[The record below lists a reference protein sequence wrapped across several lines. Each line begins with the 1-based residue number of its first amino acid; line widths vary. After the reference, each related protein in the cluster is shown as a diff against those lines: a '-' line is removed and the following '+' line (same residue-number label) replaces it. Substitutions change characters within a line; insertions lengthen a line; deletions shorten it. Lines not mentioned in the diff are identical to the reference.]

1 MITELLTRMRFL
13 LFRKRSSEVD
23 DELQFHIEHSI
34 EQKIAAGLSPSEAR
48 RQALIEFGG
57 IQRTREQ
64 VAHQRPGHL
73 LSNIAADIRYAARVL
88 RKSPGFTLVT
98 LLTLAL
104 CIGAN
109 TLVFGLLNQ
118 LVLRPLNIP
127 QGDRFFQVNNREGNP
142 SMSYPDYLDLR
153 ARNHSFTG
161 LALYEITTAG
171 LDSDGTP
178 IPIWLYT
185 ASGNYFDVVG
195 VHPYLGR
202 FFHQSDIHGLSTAP
216 YVVLSYDFWHSHF
229 QSDRTVV
236 GRVVQINK
244 FNYTVLGVAPQGF
257 RGTELFYAPALWV
270 PTVDEEQIEGYSML
284 NQRGA
289 RGLWIAGHLKP
300 GVTPAQAAADLNTI
314 GAWLSK
320 TYPKDDDG
328 IGFSVGKPGLAGD
341 LLGKPVR
348 AFIAGLMLLAALIL
362 LAACA
367 NLGGLFAARASDR
380 VREVSLRLALGSSRI
395 RIARRLLTEAVIVS
409 LAGGVLGLAGS
420 FVLMR
425 AISAWHPI
433 PGMPISL
440 DLHIDGRT
448 CAAALLLALVS
459 GLLFGIVPLRQV
471 FRTDPYQGIRN
482 GAATLARFRRF
493 SFRDLLLAAQIAVC
507 AVLVTASLVAVR
519 GMLRS
524 LHSNL
529 GFNPQNVVQVSTDLD
544 MSGYKGDATAAMQ
557 RRMMDTVAQLSG
569 VTSVAY
575 ADRIPLNLG
584 WSNTAIFRDTTTDYR
599 MSNTAAYAMQYNV
612 SPGFFQTVQTPIL
625 QGRAFTWNEK
635 TGTPPVA
642 VINRELSHILF
653 GANIN
658 PVGRYF
664 RAYSGK
670 RIQIIGLAENG
681 KYKTLSEDPQPAA
694 FFPILQNPTSSTWLV
709 VRSNREPGDLIPA
722 LDQTLHG
729 LDPSLPLTI
738 HTWQSELGSALLAAR
753 AASIALGVLGS
764 LGALLAIT
772 GIFGM
777 AAYSVS
783 KRLREIGIRIALGAQ
798 RTTVLSAALGR
809 VFRLLLIGSVVG
821 IILGIAAT
829 KLLAYI
835 VYQATPRDPL
845 VLIGVIVTMLVLGLV
860 AAWIPAQRALAA
872 DPLALLREE

>member
-1 MITELLTRMRFL
+1 MITEFLTRMRFL
-13 LFRKRSSEVD
+13 LFRKHHSEVD
-23 DELQFHIEHSI
+23 DELQFHIERTI
-34 EQKIAAGLSPSEAR
+34 EQKIDAGLSPAEAR

-57 IQRTREQ
+57 VQRTREQ
-64 VAHQRPGHL
+64 VAHQRPGHFFATL
-73 LSNIAADIRYAARVL
+73 AADIRYALRVL

-118 LVLRPLNIP
+118 LVLRPLNFP
-127 QGDRFFQVNNREGNP
+127 NGNRFFQVNNRQGNP

-153 ARNHSFTG
+153 DRNHSFTG

-195 VHPYLGR
+195 VQPYLGR
-202 FFHQSDIHGLSTAP
+202 FFHESDMRGTGIVP
-216 YVVLSYDFWHSHF
+216 YVVLSFDFWRSHF
-229 QSDRTVV
+229 NADRAVV

-257 RGTELFYAPALWV
+257 RGTELFYAPELWTPV
-270 PTVDEEQIEGYSML
+270 VNEQQIEGYSML
-284 NQRGA
+284 NQRDA

-300 GVTPAQAAADLNTI
+300 GITPAMAAADLNTI
-314 GAWLSK
+314 GAWLAK

-328 IGFSVGKPGLAGD
+328 IGFSLGKPGLAGD
-341 LLGKPVR
+341 LLGKPIR
-348 AFIAGLMLLAALIL
+348 AFVAGLMLLAALIL

-367 NLGGLFAARASDR
+367 NIGGLFAARASDR
-380 VREVSLRLALGSSRI
+380 VREVSLRLALGSSRT
-395 RIARRLLTEAVIVS
+395 RVVRQLLVEAISVS
-409 LAGGVLGLAGS
+409 LAGGILGLAGS
-420 FVLMR
+420 VALMR
-425 AISAWHPI
+425 ALSAWQPVS
-433 PGMPISL
+433 GMPINL
-440 DLHIDGRT
+440 DLHTDWRT
-448 CAAALLLALVS
+448 CTVALLLALLS
-459 GLLFGIVPLRQV
+459 GLFFGIVPLRQIL
-471 FRTDPYQGIRN
+471 RTDPYQGIKN
-482 GAATLARFRRF
+482 CASMLARFGRF
-493 SFRDLLLAAQIAVC
+493 SFRDLLLVGQIAVC

-529 GFNPQNVVQVSTDLD
+529 GFNAQNAVQVSTDLD
-544 MSGYKGDATAAMQ
+544 MSGYKGDATSAMQ
-557 RRMMDTVAQLSG
+557 RRMMDTLAALPG

-584 WSNTAIFRDTTTDYR
+584 WSDMSIFRDETTDYR
-599 MSNTAAYAMQYNV
+599 ASNTAAYAMRYAV
-612 SPGFFQTVQTPIL
+612 SPGYFHTAGTPLL
-625 QGRAFTWNEK
+625 QGRPFAWNDK
-635 TGTPPVA
+635 ADTPQVA
-642 VINRELSHILF
+642 IINRALAHILF
-653 GANIN
+653 GGNIN

-664 RAYSGK
+664 KTYGGK
-670 RIQIIGLAENG
+670 RIEVIGLAEDG
-681 KYKTLSEDPQPAA
+681 KYKTLSEDPQPAI
-694 FFPILQNPTSSTWLV
+694 FLPILQNPTSATWLI
-709 VRSNREPGDLIPA
+709 VRSSRDPSDLIPA
-722 LDQTLHG
+722 LDQSLHG

-738 HTWQSELGSALLAAR
+738 HTWQAQLGTAMFAAR
-753 AASIALGVLGS
+753 AASIALGVLGA
-764 LGALLAIT
+764 LGAMLAIT

-783 KRLREIGIRIALGAQ
+783 KRLRELGIRIALGAQ
-798 RTTVLSAALGR
+798 RTTVLYAALGR
-809 VFRLLLIGSVVG
+809 VVRLLLIGSAVG
-821 IILGIAAT
+821 LVLGVAAT
-829 KLLAYI
+829 RLLAFI

-845 VLIGVIVTMLVLGLV
+845 VLIGVIVTMLALGLV